1 MDVESVYL
9 CTKLKG
15 KTHFIL
21 DYSQGCVYIVLGEDF
36 YVLKEQERIC
46 EPKDSK
52 SGCLT
57 DKKSLDHK
65 VETKVDG
72 LVWCGVASLIARF
85 WPHVRCTVPRRHIL
99 SERKN
104 LDVRVEPKVIENNQ
118 EERNLLTRRKS

>member
-46 EPKDSK
+46 ERKDSK

-65 VETKVDG
+65 VEMKVDG
-72 LVWCGVASLIARF
+72 GVVWRGQLDRPILA
-85 WPHVRCTVPRRHIL
+85 PREMYRAEATHF
-99 SERKN
+99 K
-104 LDVRVEPKVIENNQ
+104 
-118 EERNLLTRRKS
+118 